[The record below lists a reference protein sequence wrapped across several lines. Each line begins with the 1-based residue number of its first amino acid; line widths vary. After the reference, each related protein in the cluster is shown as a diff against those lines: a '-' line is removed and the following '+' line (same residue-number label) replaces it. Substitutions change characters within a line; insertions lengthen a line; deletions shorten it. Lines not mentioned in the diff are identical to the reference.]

1 MAAGTNRPWA
11 RPIDSATMRKRSKLF
26 VDGRLILFPG
36 LIILCGVLFV
46 HGVFNSFCFVLL
58 GVGLYLALRAQF
70 AFFPWLIDDF
80 QSEMAFP
87 YELPDVGGHR
97 DH

>member
-1 MAAGTNRPWA
+1 
-11 RPIDSATMRKRSKLF
+11 MRKRSKLF

-87 YELPDVGGHR
+87 YELPDVGAHR

>member
-1 MAAGTNRPWA
+1 
-11 RPIDSATMRKRSKLF
+11 MRDKAPFPREVLRL
-26 VDGRLILFPG
+26 GRVITL
-36 LIILCGVLFV
+36 
-46 HGVFNSFCFVLL
+46 SCFVLL

>member
-1 MAAGTNRPWA
+1 
-11 RPIDSATMRKRSKLF
+11 MRKRSKLF

-87 YELPDVGGHR
+87 YELSDVGGHR